1 MRRKLLTEAQNTRK
15 SPEIMLTLIGFWRHR
30 VQYKTLDT
38 LAIVA
43 RKTRFGHGTAA
54 RRSYANIH
62 VDGCGRFKFDALPA
76 VNLALVATGGADFR
90 GLTDGASMFYLPHV
104 TVAVWSP
111 WAATNGAS
119 ATARWPMLESCVH
132 VSRVR
137 STRLSI
143 TNR

>member
-1 MRRKLLTEAQNTRK
+1 
-15 SPEIMLTLIGFWRHR
+15 MLTLIGFWRHR
-30 VQYKTLDT
+30 VQYKTLGTLDT